1 MKRFLNCKIDLSRKV
16 FRPRIETEYLT
27 GKAIKELKNKE
38 INVLDVFSGTGCIG
52 IALLKNIEKAK
63 VDFADISKEA
73 LKEIRINLK
82 LNKIKKERTKVIK
95 SDLFKGLGRKKYDI
109 VFANPPYVALER
121 ISEVD
126 EEVLK
131 NDPKIALFAGRTGM
145 VYIKSFLN
153 QIKSHL
159 KNKGIFYLEF
169 DPFQKKEIKEILRK
183 KDFKISFKKDQFEKI
198 RWLKAENI

>member
-16 FRPRIETEYLT
+16 FRPRIETEHLL
-27 GKAIKELKNKE
+27 KKEIKNLKNKE
-38 INVLDVFSGTGCIG
+38 IDVLDLFAGTGCIG
-52 IALLKNIEKAK
+52 IALLKNIQKAK
-63 VDFADISKEA
+63 VDFADISEEA

-82 LNKIKKERTKVIK
+82 LNKIKEGRAEIIK
-95 SDLFKGLGRKKYDI
+95 SDLFKELGKKKYDI

-121 ISEVD
+121 ISEVGKD
-126 EEVLK
+126 VLR
-131 NDPKIALFAGRTGM
+131 NDPKIALFAGKTGM
-145 VYIKSFLN
+145 VYIKLFLN

-159 KNKGIFYLEF
+159 KNKGVFYLEF

-183 KDFKISFKKDQFEKI
+183 KDFKISFKKDQFKKI

>member
-63 VDFADISKEA
+63 VDFADISEEA
-73 LKEIRINLK
+73 LKEVRINLK